1 MRNTDISGKVSGQ
14 ITTLDLNNRE
24 GCQGS
29 STKFVAHFGS
39 TLEEMGVKVEDIT
52 GVSFVTR
59 GTTEEKRHPTVNDG
73 LLGQS
78 YNHDG

>member
-1 MRNTDISGKVSGQ
+1 MRNTYISGKVSGQ

-24 GCQGS
+24 G
-29 STKFVAHFGS
+29 S
-39 TLEEMGVKVEDIT
+39 TLEEMGVEVEDIT

-59 GTTEEKRHPTVNDG
+59 GTTEEKRHPTVNNG

-78 YNHDG
+78 YNLMDD